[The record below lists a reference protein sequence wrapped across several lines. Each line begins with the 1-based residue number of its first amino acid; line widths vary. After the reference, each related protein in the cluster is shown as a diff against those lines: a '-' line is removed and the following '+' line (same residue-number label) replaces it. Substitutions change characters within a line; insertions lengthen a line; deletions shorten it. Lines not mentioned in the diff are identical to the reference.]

1 MPGPF
6 DRFNDR
12 AKRALALAQD
22 EAVRFNHN
30 YIGAEHL
37 LLGLTR
43 EGEGVAARALDALG
57 VELAKLRSGVEF
69 MVGRGPS
76 TSSPSEI
83 TLAPIV
89 KKIVDMAIEESRKL
103 GHHHVGT
110 EHLLLGIAGAGES
123 VAAKMLASLGIP
135 LDRLRA
141 QVLATLDMPP
151 APPRAPRAP
160 RPRFG
165 RATADVASVLTLA
178 REEAMA
184 LGHDHIGSEHFLL
197 ALLRP
202 AVPFTM
208 RPLLSIGI
216 THEKARAEVEAVVP
230 RKDGTP
236 ANAQLTP
243 RAYGLIGYAKGYAE
257 LTHTVGGARA
267 LLVALVADDEGIAG
281 QVLSKLGATP
291 EKIFDALDQN

>member
-1 MPGPF
+1 MAGPF

-12 AKRALALAQD
+12 AKRVLALAQD
-22 EAVRFNHN
+22 EAIRFNHT

-57 VELAKLRSGVEF
+57 VELSKLRSAVEF
-69 MVGRGPS
+69 MVGRG
-76 TSSPSEI
+76 TSGASPSEI

-89 KKIVDMAIEESRKL
+89 KKIFEIAIAESRTL
-103 GHHHVGT
+103 GHNQIGT

-151 APPRAPRAP
+151 EPPRASRAP

-165 RATADVASVLTLA
+165 RATADAQGVLTLA
-178 REEAMA
+178 REEALA
-184 LGHDHIGSEHFLL
+184 LGHDWIGSEHILL

-202 AVPFTM
+202 AMPFTM

-216 THEKARAEVEAVVP
+216 TYEKARAEVETVVP
-230 RKDGTP
+230 RRAGTP

-243 RAYGLIGYAKGYAE
+243 RVYGLIGYAKGYAD
-257 LTHTVGGARA
+257 LTHAVGGARA

-281 QVLSKLGATP
+281 QVLTKLGATP

>member
-6 DRFNDR
+6 DRFSDR
-12 AKRALALAQD
+12 AKRVLALAQD
-22 EAVRFNHN
+22 EAVRFNHS

-89 KKIVDMAIEESRKL
+89 KKIIDIAIDESRKL
-103 GHHHVGT
+103 GHNQVGT
-110 EHLLLGIAGAGES
+110 EHLLLGIVGAGES
-123 VAAKMLASLGIP
+123 VAAKLLASLGIS

-151 APPRAPRAP
+151 VAPRASRAP
-160 RPRFG
+160 RPQFG
-165 RATADVASVLTLA
+165 RATADVLSVLTLA
-178 REEAMA
+178 REEALT
-184 LGHDHIGSEHFLL
+184 LGHDWIGSEHFLL

-208 RPLLSIGI
+208 RPLLSIGV
-216 THEKARAEVEAVVP
+216 TYEKARAEVESVAP
-230 RKDGTP
+230 RKGVTP
-236 ANAQLTP
+236 ADPQLTP
-243 RAYGLIGYAKGYAE
+243 RAYWLMGYAKGYAD
-257 LTHTVGGARA
+257 LTHAAGGARA
-267 LLVALVADDEGIAG
+267 LLVALVADDEGIGG
-281 QVLSKLGATP
+281 QVLSKLGATH
-291 EKIFDALDQN
+291 EKIFDALDRN